1 MALYYSI
8 IGDFRRNRL
17 ACDLRQ
23 LQRRDYNF
31 ERFPPPDYFL
41 LAADGESVFIFL
53 NCARGEYLSH
63 CKNT

>member
-31 ERFPPPDYFL
+31 ERFPPPPTTFSSPQTGGACL
-41 LAADGESVFIFL
+41 FFELRSRRIS
-53 NCARGEYLSH
+53 LSL
-63 CKNT
+63 

>member
-31 ERFPPPDYFL
+31 ERFPPPTTFSSPQTGRACL
-41 LAADGESVFIFL
+41 FFELRSRRIS
-53 NCARGEYLSH
+53 LSL
-63 CKNT
+63 

>member
-31 ERFPPPDYFL
+31 ERLPTPPPPDYFL
-41 LAADGESVFIFL
+41 LAADGESVFIF
-53 NCARGEYLSH
+53 
-63 CKNT
+63 

>member
-17 ACDLRQ
+17 VCDLRQ

-31 ERFPPPDYFL
+31 ERFPPDYFL
-41 LAADGESVFIFL
+41 LAVDRLSVFIF
-53 NCARGEYLSH
+53 
-63 CKNT
+63 